1 MSTNS
6 SPNSALQIRYTKI
19 HFDHGNL
26 CGFAYS
32 YCSWHGKIYLFGGG
46 RFCIKVQGEQ
56 WTREADESN
65 ELIIFNPSM
74 HCCLL
79 LQ

>member
-1 MSTNS
+1 MSLNS
-6 SPNSALQIRYTKI
+6 APNSTIQIRYSKI
-19 HFDHGNL
+19 HFDHGSL

-32 YCSWHGKIYLFGGG
+32 YCTLNGKIYMFGGG

-65 ELIIFNPSM
+65 ELLIFNPSIFN
-74 HCCLL
+74 
-79 LQ
+79 